1 MLPGLVKKSS
11 WNEAGGSKAKSVLL
25 MVPEVLFA
33 STLCAEERV
42 FPRRHPG
49 SFFFHIGR
57 ACSQRSE
64 EKNTAKRPSS
74 MLRKLSLLFPPLP
87 IIAHFEKHFLL

>member
-1 MLPGLVKKSS
+1 MLPGLVPGR
-11 WNEAGGSKAKSVLL
+11 NEAGGSKAESVLL
-25 MVPEVLFA
+25 MLPEVLFA

-64 EKNTAKRPSS
+64 ENNTAKRP
-74 MLRKLSLLFPPLP
+74 
-87 IIAHFEKHFLL
+87 